1 MKYKFW
7 LVSLL
12 ALAHWLAT
20 TLAANCDAPFLE
32 VPYGS
37 GSYCAKCDT
46 TCDTC
51 SGSSINQCQT
61 CPADFTLDIKTC
73 NPPISTAV
81 NTVANSYHSFGFI
94 AESSWP
100 GSTTYSCGDFTFLQ
114 PTVSTGSLTTTHK
127 LGIHYQV
134 RIRVAFWSMSG
145 SAETLGL
152 TYSNLDTTTYS
163 VSFSSPSTVNSAFA
177 GQLYTPTC
185 TGAYAVNY

>member
-12 ALAHWLAT
+12 ALVHWLRGA
-20 TLAANCDAPFLE
+20 LAANCDPPFLE
-32 VPYGS
+32 AS
-37 GSYCAKCDT
+37 GTYCAKCDT

-51 SGSSINQCQT
+51 SGSSINQCKT
-61 CPADFTLDIKTC
+61 CPADFSLNTNTC
-73 NPPISTAV
+73 DPPISTAI

-100 GSTTYSCGDFTFLQ
+100 SSTTYACGDFTFLQ
-114 PTVSTGSLTTTHK
+114 PTVSSGSLVTTHK

-134 RIRVAFWSMSG
+134 RIRVAFWSMTG
-145 SAETLGL
+145 SAKTLAL
-152 TYSNLDTTTYS
+152 TYSNVDTAYS
-163 VSFSSPSTVNSAFA
+163 ASFSSPSTVNSAFV
-177 GQLYTPTC
+177 GQLYNPTC